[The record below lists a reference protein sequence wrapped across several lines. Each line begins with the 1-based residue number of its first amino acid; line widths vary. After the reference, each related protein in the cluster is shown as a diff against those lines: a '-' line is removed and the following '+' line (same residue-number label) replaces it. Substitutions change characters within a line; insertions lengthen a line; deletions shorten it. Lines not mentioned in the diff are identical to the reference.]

1 MNAPLPS
8 GNAAAADGAADYY
21 RHHVFFCLNERP
33 NGEDCCALHG
43 AKAGF
48 DYCKRAV
55 QAAGLAGPGKVRVN
69 KAGCL
74 DRCSAA
80 PVLVIYPEGV
90 WYTFVDEMDIDE
102 IIESHLKQGQ
112 VVERLRIPAHMGR

>member
-1 MNAPLPS
+1 MARMNAPIPPS
-8 GNAAAADGAADYY
+8 PTGAGYY
-21 RHHVFFCLNERP
+21 RPHVFFCLNERA
-33 NGEDCCALHG
+33 NGEDLFGLHG
-43 AKAGF
+43 AKEGV

-55 QAAGLAGPGKVRVN
+55 QAAGLAGPGQVRVN

-80 PVLVIYPEGV
+80 PVVVVYPEAV
-90 WYTFVDEMDIDE
+90 WYTFIDESDIDE
-102 IIESHLKQGQ
+102 IIESHLKHGK